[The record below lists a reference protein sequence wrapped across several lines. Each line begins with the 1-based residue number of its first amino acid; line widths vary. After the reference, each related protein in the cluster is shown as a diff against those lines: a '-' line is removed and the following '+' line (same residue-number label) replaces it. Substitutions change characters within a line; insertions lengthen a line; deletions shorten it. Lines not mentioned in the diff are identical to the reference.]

1 MIPVTRLNGSTLW
14 VSSDQ
19 IEFIEATPDSV
30 ISLVSGKR
38 VIASEKPEELIKRI
52 VEFKRRI
59 FTEGPAILV
68 DKQGKESGG
77 PDDVVR

>member
-38 VIASEKPEELIKRI
+38 VIASEKPEELVKRI